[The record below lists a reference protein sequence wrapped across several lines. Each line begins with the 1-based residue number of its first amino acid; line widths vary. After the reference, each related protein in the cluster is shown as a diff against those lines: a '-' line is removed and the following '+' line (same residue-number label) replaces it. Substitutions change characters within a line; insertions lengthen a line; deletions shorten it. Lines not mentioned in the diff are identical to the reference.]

1 MKMLRP
7 VIVTLFGCAGLFA
20 QSIFETPLPASDPFF
35 PKPSYFRKHFTTT
48 ETHVELEPPARLS
61 DFVVDGK
68 LELSLKNYL
77 DLVMANNPDV
87 GVQKLTVQI
96 SRNAVQ
102 RAFSI
107 FDPVGTARFST
118 TRTQTPS
125 GSLLNG
131 VPTSGSP
138 NAIQIAILNQ
148 LTQPLVLQYQ
158 QTLQTGTQ
166 YTVAFAGTKTS
177 TNNAFNTFNPQL
189 NANINFSFVQPL
201 LKNRGMFVT
210 RLPISIARS
219 QLRAS
224 EYSLQDQVIQLVTA
238 AENTYWDVIFARE
251 TLRVQEESL
260 KLADAAL
267 KRAQK
272 ELELGATSP
281 LEIFQPEANF
291 ANAQLSVAQAQY
303 RLAQTEDALRRQ
315 MGADSSPN
323 YLNMPVVL
331 TESVAP
337 PANTGKVDPE
347 AAVQTALRSRP
358 DLKSQVQNLDVDDL
372 NIKSADNNLRPDLSF
387 TAQYGSAGLGGIY
400 FPRTNL
406 INPGL
411 PVIPIVGGI
420 GDALGGVFGF
430 GYPVYGFGLTLRLPI
445 KDHKAAA
452 DLADAV
458 VQKRMDALKRRSLEE
473 SIRLQ
478 VLTAVNQ
485 LESSKESIRIAT
497 IARDLSQK
505 RVEADQ
511 KRYEL
516 GTTTLFFV
524 LASQGDYVQS
534 ESALLNQL
542 INYRRNEL
550 TLLQRTGQLLEE
562 RGIVVQ

>member
-1 MKMLRP
+1 MRLP
-7 VIVTLFGCAGLFA
+7 ILALFSFAGLSFG
-20 QSIFETPLPASDPFF
+20 QSIFEIPTPSSDPYF
-35 PKPSYFRKHFTTT
+35 PKPAYFRKHFATT
-48 ETHVELEPPARLS
+48 ETHVELQPPVRLS
-61 DFVVDGK
+61 DFVVDNK

-87 GVQKLTVQI
+87 GVQKITLQI
-96 SRNAVQ
+96 NRDAVT

-107 FDPVGTARFST
+107 FDPIGTARFST

-131 VPTSGSP
+131 VQTSGNP

-148 LTQPLVLQYQ
+148 LTQPLLLQYQ

-166 YTVAFAGTKTS
+166 YTVSFSGTKTS
-177 TNNAFNTFNPQL
+177 NNSTFSTFNPQL
-189 NANINFSFVQPL
+189 NANINFSFSQPL

-219 QLRAS
+219 QLRAG
-224 EYSLQDQVIQLVTA
+224 EYNLQDQVIQLLTT
-238 AENTYWDVIFARE
+238 AENAYWDTVFARE
-251 TLRVQEESL
+251 SLRVQEESL

-281 LEIFQPEANF
+281 LEIFQPQANF
-291 ANAQLSVAQAQY
+291 ANAQLSVTAAQY
-303 RLAQTEDALRRQ
+303 RLAQAEDALRRQ
-315 MGADSSPN
+315 MGADSAPSFRT
-323 YLNMPVVL
+323 MPIVL
-331 TESVAP
+331 TESISP
-337 PANTGKVDPE
+337 PVDTGKTDPE
-347 AAVQTALRSRP
+347 AAVQQALSLRP
-358 DLKSQVQNLDVDDL
+358 DLKSQVQSLDVDDL
-372 NIKSADNNLRPDLSF
+372 NIKGADNNLRPDLSF
-387 TAQYGSAGLGGIY
+387 TAQYGSAGLGGIFY
-400 FPRTNL
+400 PRTNL
-406 INPGL
+406 VNPGAA
-411 PVIPIVGGI
+411 VIPIVGGI

-458 VQKRMDALKRRSLEE
+458 VQKRIDTLKRRALEE
-473 SIRLQ
+473 NIRLQ
-478 VLTAVNQ
+478 VLNAVNL
-485 LESSKESIRIAT
+485 LESSKEGIRLAT
-497 IARDLSQK
+497 TARDLAQK

-524 LASQGDYVQS
+524 LASQGDYVQA
-534 ESALLNQL
+534 ESVLVNQL

-550 TLLQRTGQLLEE
+550 TLLQRTGRLLDE
-562 RGIVVQ
+562 RGIVIQ